1 MVPQWSVCTSTRSGP
16 STRFSISSAPML
28 GFPRARRI
36 ARVLRDADARRRLRD
51 GRCTVFC
58 PVPAPG
64 DAQAAG
70 GTCASARG
78 PEGAGELVT
87 PTGAALVR
95 VLSSGYTPAEYT
107 PIKSGF
113 GAGTKDPA
121 DRPNALRII
130 LADRPAAAS
139 ASAKRRGNTRHARD
153 GRRRHDARARGR
165 RRGCLTRSGRARC
178 DVHHGR

>member
-1 MVPQWSVCTSTRSGP
+1 MAPRWSASTCTKSDP
-16 STRFSISSAPML
+16 LTRFSISSAPYGVSTSWAISRVYCGTL
-28 GFPRARRI
+28 VVGDGFVKA
-36 ARVLRDADARRRLRD
+36 AHGVL
-51 GRCTVFC
+51 

-64 DAQAAG
+64 NAQAAG
-70 GTCASARG
+70 GISPCGRG

-95 VLSSGYTPAEYT
+95 VLSSGYTPDEYT

-121 DRPNALRII
+121 DRPNAFESSSRTTRR
-130 LADRPAAAS
+130 ADPR
-139 ASAKRRGNTRHARD
+139 RLQWRGNARHARD
-153 GRRRHDARARGR
+153 RRRRHDARARRG
-165 RRGCLTRSGRARC
+165 RRGCLTRSRRPRC